1 MRKLVYSAITTL
13 DGFVSNEYVEPWHD
27 IHAYFNQSFDA
38 SDAVIF
44 DQQNHEL
51 LVPYWD
57 DLDPDDPDVSQV
69 EREFAVIFRT
79 KTRYILDAGDREL
92 EDLAIPLDG
101 DAHVAIVALKEQPG
115 SQLLLAT
122 GPEMFALCL
131 AHGLVDELEVIFN
144 PIISGKGEPAFGALD
159 DKRTLRLLETRPME
173 GGAIL
178 AKYAVT

>member
-13 DGFVSNEYVEPWHD
+13 DGFVSNAFVEPWHD
-27 IHAYFNQSFDA
+27 IHSYFNQSFDA

-57 DLDPDDPDVSQV
+57 DLDLNDPDVSPV

-79 KTRYILDAGDREL
+79 KRRYILDAGDREL
-92 EDLAIPLDG
+92 EDLATAIDG
-101 DAHVAIVALKEQPG
+101 DAHVAIAALKEEPG

-122 GPEMFALCL
+122 GPELLAICL
-131 AHGLVDELEVIFN
+131 AHRLVDEIEVIIN
-144 PIISGKGEPAFGALD
+144 PIISGKGEPAFGVRDHTYA
-159 DKRTLRLLETRPME
+159 LRLLDSRQME